1 MPRQPRSQAARARL
15 LPWAATALLLSLP
28 LAAALVPRFAHGQ
41 AAPSAQTA
49 QAGPQLQSLRIDS
62 DAALEPGAQLDFEL
76 RGTPRGRA
84 SVRVNQSDIV
94 VQLREVQPGVYQG
107 SHTVR
112 RSDRIDP
119 LGELRASLSANA
131 RTTTRY
137 FEFPPGFQ
145 ALAQQGGAQATG
157 RAHAS
162 REVSAVPY
170 PPPLQQR
177 SAVQGTPAA
186 GTNAMGSAPA
196 TLPLRITSHA
206 EQAAVDPQGI
216 VQIHGQTAPGAAV
229 RVRVDAIP
237 PATGQ
242 RTGVARTLVSQII
255 AADGQGN
262 FSFSFDPR
270 DVRVPGMR
278 YEVTVGAG
286 NGHQSAE
293 SRVVLMQRG

>member
-1 MPRQPRSQAARARL
+1 MPRQPRSTAVRARL

-41 AAPSAQTA
+41 TNAPRVQAAQDA
-49 QAGPQLQSLRIDS
+49 PQLQSLRIDS

-76 RGTPRGRA
+76 RGTARGRA
-84 SVRVNQSDIV
+84 SVRVNESDIV

-119 LGELRASLSANA
+119 TGQLRASLSANA

-145 ALAQQGGAQATG
+145 ALAQQAGAQATG
-157 RAHAS
+157 RANATG
-162 REVSAVPY
+162 AF
-170 PPPLQQR
+170 PPSVQQR
-177 SAVQGTPAA
+177 SAVQGS
-186 GTNAMGSAPA
+186 GTQAMGSAPA
-196 TLPLRITSHA
+196 TLPLRITSHG
-206 EQAAVDPQGI
+206 EQAAVDPYGV
-216 VQIHGQTAPGAAV
+216 VQIRGQTAPGAAV

-237 PATGQ
+237 PANGQ